1 MLKFG
6 MLKQGLK
13 VWIQNGSK
21 LGIEWGTLSAIFSGS
36 ESFCANIRQKHDRW
50 NSYIGSGMASAC
62 MRLNEGPKGIFMNF
76 CVGFAF
82 MYVIDMLVPSDV
94 PTSVEQ
100 TAAHEVGSKIP
111 KRVASIN
118 KKPLTTTTIFSAK
131 RYVKGVPNKSA
142 SASVRNTSNSIVS
155 FFKKLMS

>member
-13 VWIQNGSK
+13 VWIKDGSK

-36 ESFCANIRQKHDRW
+36 ESFCANIRQKNDRW

-62 MRLNEGPKGIFMNF
+62 MRFNEGPKGILMNF
-76 CVGFAF
+76 CIGFAF

-111 KRVASIN
+111 KRVPPVN
-118 KKPLTTTTIFSAK
+118 KKSLTATTFSAK
-131 RYVKGVPNKSA
+131 RYVKGIPNK

-155 FFKKLMS
+155 FIKKIIS

>member
-13 VWIQNGSK
+13 VWIKDGSK

-36 ESFCANIRQKHDRW
+36 ESFFANIRQKQDRW

-62 MRLNEGPKGIFMNF
+62 MRLSEGPKGIVMNF
-76 CVGFAF
+76 CIGFAF

-111 KRVASIN
+111 KIAPIS
-118 KKPLTTTTIFSAK
+118 KKTLTTTTTFSAK
-131 RYVKGVPNKSA
+131 RYVKGVPNKAA

-155 FFKKLMS
+155 FIKKLIS